1 MKTTGK
7 TRQYIYG
14 ITLFFIAL
22 SGFAQMPIFKR
33 YYIADIPG
41 LGWLAQF
48 YVTHIM
54 HYIAAS
60 VLIAFVTYILID
72 FIFNR
77 SRLIKITGIG
87 YFGILVLAGLIVTGI
102 LMVVKNLSNIY
113 FGHTAVI
120 VLDLTHL
127 TLCMILL
134 FVSFY
139 SVIRKKRWVV

>member
-14 ITLFFIAL
+14 ITLFFITL

-54 HYIAAS
+54 HYIAAI
-60 VLIAFVTYILID
+60 VLIALVTYILID

-113 FGHTAVI
+113 FGHITVI

-127 TLCMILL
+127 SLCMMLL

-139 SVIRKKRWVV
+139 SLIRKKRWVV

>member
-14 ITLFFIAL
+14 ITLFFITL

-54 HYIAAS
+54 HYIAAI
-60 VLIAFVTYILID
+60 VLIALVTYILID
-72 FIFNR
+72 FILNR

-113 FGHTAVI
+113 FGHITVI

-127 TLCMILL
+127 SLCMMLL

-139 SVIRKKRWVV
+139 SLIRKKRWVV

>member
-1 MKTTGK
+1 MISTGK
-7 TRQYIYG
+7 TRKYIYG
-14 ITLFFIAL
+14 ITLFFITL

-54 HYIAAS
+54 HYIAAI
-60 VLIAFVTYILID
+60 VLIALVTYILID

-77 SRLIKITGIG
+77 SRLIKITRIG
-87 YFGILVLAGLIVTGI
+87 YFGILVLAGLIVTGV

-127 TLCMILL
+127 SLCMMLL
-134 FVSFY
+134 FVTFY
-139 SVIRKKRWVV
+139 SLIWKKRWVS

>member
-14 ITLFFIAL
+14 ITLFFITL

-54 HYIAAS
+54 HYIAAI
-60 VLIAFVTYILID
+60 VLIALVTYILID

-113 FGHTAVI
+113 FGHITVI

-127 TLCMILL
+127 SLCMMLL

>member
-7 TRQYIYG
+7 TRKYIYT
-14 ITLFFIAL
+14 ITLFFITL

-41 LGWLAQF
+41 FGWLAQF

-54 HYIAAS
+54 HYIAAI
-60 VLIAFVTYILID
+60 VLIALVTYILID
-72 FIFNR
+72 FMFNR
-77 SRLIKITGIG
+77 SRLIKITRTG
-87 YFGILVLAGLIVTGI
+87 YLGILVLAGLIVTGV
-102 LMVVKNLSNIY
+102 LMVFKNLSNIY
-113 FGHTAVI
+113 FGHTTII

-127 TLCMILL
+127 SLCMMLL

-139 SVIRKKRWVV
+139 SVIRKKSWVI